1 MPIAT
6 VSTSPE
12 VTAIEPAAAAAILPR
27 RNRSSVLDRAMQTC
41 NQVISAFD
49 EGGRSGGSIDWADLD
64 YAHGFAKKAVRAEQD
79 HLRRGGVI
87 AQMSGRELATVLAAL
102 RQFQQQAAIPADLS
116 GHFADHSPLSASQ
129 IDALCQR
136 LNT

>member
-1 MPIAT
+1 MSIAT
-6 VSTSPE
+6 ASTSPD
-12 VTAIEPAAAAAILPR
+12 VNAIEAAAAASIQPR
-27 RNRSSVLDRAMQTC
+27 RNRSSVLDRAIRTC
-41 NQVISAFD
+41 NQVIGAYD

-87 AQMSGRELATVLAAL
+87 AQLTGRELATVLAAL
-102 RQFQQQAAIPADLS
+102 RHFQQQPAIPAELS
-116 GHFADHSPLSASQ
+116 NHFADHNPLSAGQ